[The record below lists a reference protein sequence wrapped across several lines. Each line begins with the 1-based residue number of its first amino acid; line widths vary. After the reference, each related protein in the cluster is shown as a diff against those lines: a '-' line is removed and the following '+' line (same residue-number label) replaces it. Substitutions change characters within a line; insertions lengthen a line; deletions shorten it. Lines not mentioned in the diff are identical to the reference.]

1 MATADRVVRTWT
13 VRLSAL
19 RLPSLVRMILSENRT
34 PLFGIMRGRQSFLC
48 AWWFAKTR
56 VRRRIARTIFIV
68 VIARSEATKQSRTSP
83 KTGLLRSARNDER
96 DVAYE
101 KGQPMPTK
109 YPNGMRLTQWR
120 RTPFRKRH
128 RLLAFAINNA
138 LGHWRSCADRRCR
151 RARGC
156 RDHECY

>member
-1 MATADRVVRTWT
+1 M
-13 VRLSAL
+13 
-19 RLPSLVRMILSENRT
+19 
-34 PLFGIMRGRQSFLC
+34 
-48 AWWFAKTR
+48 
-56 VRRRIARTIFIV
+56 IFIV

-156 RDHECY
+156 QDHACYWRRLEQMTYEEQMRMREAAAPLAKLLWIGCIKGSEGRPRF